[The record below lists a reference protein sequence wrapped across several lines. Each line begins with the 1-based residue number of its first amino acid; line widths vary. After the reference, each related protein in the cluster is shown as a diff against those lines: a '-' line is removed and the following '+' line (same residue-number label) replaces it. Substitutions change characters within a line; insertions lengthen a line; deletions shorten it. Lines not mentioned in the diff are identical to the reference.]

1 MKTIAEMIPEYETCL
16 DAMRTRRADLLHRRE
31 LEPSFEA
38 RHKLSVRI
46 IRLDA
51 MIASTSAALDLMLHY
66 GGDRHG

>member
-16 DAMRTRRADLLHRRE
+16 DAMRTRRADLLRRRE
-31 LEPSFEA
+31 TETSFEA

-51 MIASTSAALDLMLHY
+51 MIASTSAALAEMMRY
-66 GGDRHG
+66 GE

>member
-1 MKTIAEMIPEYETCL
+1 MKTIAEMIPEHETCL
-16 DAMRTRRADLLHRRE
+16 DAMRTRRADLLRRRE

-51 MIASTSAALDLMLHY
+51 MIASTSAALAEMRRYRGEEY
-66 GGDRHG
+66 G